1 MIECTRRDQTRECFT
16 FITSRGTLDGAYP
29 ALILGLNA
37 RRMGARAGVFFTF
50 MGIDVIRKGFA
61 DRLKFYPQGPVGAI
75 PGMPELAS
83 AIMRRKIDGA
93 NVPSVA
99 ELLEMAQAEGVCLI
113 ACRMTMDMLGLS
125 AADLIEGV
133 EVMTAE
139 QYLQMAQNC
148 RINMFT

>member
-1 MIECTRRDQTRECFT
+1 MIECTKRDQAKECFT

-37 RRMGARAGVFFTF
+37 RRMGARAAVFFTF
-50 MGIDVIRKGFA
+50 MGIDVVRKGFA
-61 DRLKFYPQGPVGAI
+61 AKLKFYPQGPAGAI

-93 NVPSVA
+93 NVPAV
-99 ELLEMAQAEGVCLI
+99 EDLLEMAQAEGVCLI
-113 ACRMTMDMLGLS
+113 ACKMTMDMLGLT
-125 AADLIEGV
+125 AGDLVEGV

-139 QYLQMAQNC
+139 QYLQLAQNC
-148 RINMFT
+148 RVNMFT